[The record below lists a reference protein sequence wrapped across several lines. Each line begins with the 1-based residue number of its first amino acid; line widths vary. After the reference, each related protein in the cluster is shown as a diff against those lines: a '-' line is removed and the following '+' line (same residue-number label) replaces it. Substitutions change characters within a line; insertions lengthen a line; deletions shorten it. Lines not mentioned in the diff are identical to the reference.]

1 VFLSFHVWTTPP
13 PGTHF
18 SYKFNVVPK
27 AGSFTVAPVA
37 VSTVVYVTK
46 GDSFHKGAVLEKTGL
61 GVFYE
66 PSPRVKIVYDLSA
79 PKNQGVS

>member
-1 VFLSFHVWTTPP
+1 MSFEI
-13 PGTHF
+13 
-18 SYKFNVVPK
+18 YVVPE

-37 VSTVVYVTK
+37 VGTVVYVTK
-46 GDSFHKGAVLEKTGL
+46 GDSFHKGAVLKKTGL